1 MSRQSMLMAAFMA
14 ATSTCLAIATKAS
27 ADIPTIDGTVGTER
41 ANRDALTTKNRDVGK
56 KTYGVSASVTCS
68 MYKKGYRDDPVSA
81 AKANPEIT
89 GMVRRIAQ
97 EEGVNETEL
106 LGLVYQESRFNPCAT
121 SGAGAIG
128 LTQLMP
134 DTAAELGVNP
144 YDIEQNIRGG
154 ARYYK
159 QQLMQ
164 YGGNVNLAL
173 AAYNSGAGNVNKW
186 GGIPPFKETQGYV
199 ANITEK
205 WIPAFGGS
213 DVSNIPMNFGGGTSA
228 FASARASTINAFARS
243 AAISGSS
250 GNVASWLQQLASTQ
264 TGTIQD
270 SWDQNSA
277 SRNANIA
284 LFNQMIGLG
293 ATISDLLNA
302 RNTLQL
308 SALSGASQS
317 LASTASD
324 TGQDKVGLCD
334 DRQDLTWDAET
345 KTCVTKVVS
354 PENPDLQ
361 LTPSN

>member
-1 MSRQSMLMAAFMA
+1 MSARRAILISASLFAA
-14 ATSTCLAIATKAS
+14 ATHSAR
-27 ADIPTIDGTVGTER
+27 ADIPVVDGSVETQRTT
-41 ANRDALTTKNRDVGK
+41 RDELTTQNRDVGK
-56 KTYGVSASVTCS
+56 KTYSVTASVTCS

-81 AKANPEIT
+81 AEANPEIT
-89 GMVRRIAQ
+89 GMVRRIAN

-106 LGLVYQESRFNPCAT
+106 LALVYQESRFNPCAT
-121 SGAGAIG
+121 SGAGAVG

-134 DTAAELGVNP
+134 ETASELGVNP

-159 QQLMQ
+159 QQLIR

-213 DVSNIPMNFGGGTSA
+213 DVSNIPMNYGGGTTA
-228 FASARASTINAFARS
+228 FSGARTASINAFART
-243 AAISGSS
+243 AAIAGSS
-250 GNVASWLQQLASTQ
+250 GNVASWLQQLGSTQ

-277 SRNANIA
+277 ARNANIEM
-284 LFNQMIGLG
+284 FNQLSGLG
-293 ATISDLLNA
+293 ATMADLLNA
-302 RNTLQL
+302 RNTIAVSSL
-308 SALSGASQS
+308 SSASQS
-317 LASTASD
+317 LSSAKSESSTDNVA
-324 TGQDKVGLCD
+324 LCD
-334 DRQDLTWDAET
+334 ERQNLVWDDAT
-345 KTCVTKVVS
+345 RTCVAKVVTS
-354 PENPDLQ
+354 ADPQLQ